1 MRFASL
7 SPIMSTSSLP
17 SYYLAPTLPSIPA
30 YSEEPQQ
37 YEQRLAFATSS
48 HPRSSKAFVKHS
60 KNGDAKLTL
69 NGQDGRVPAYGSGGV
84 IDGSVDIMKTEGVTN
99 VEIKVC
105 AARRR
110 RIWGH
115 VDLEP
120 R

>member
-1 MRFASL
+1 
-7 SPIMSTSSLP
+7 MSTTSLP

-37 YEQRLAFATSS
+37 YEQRLAYANRI

-69 NGQDGRVPAYGSGGV
+69 NGQDGQVPAYGSGGV
-84 IDGSVDIMKTEGVTN
+84 IDGSVDIMKTEGVTS

-105 AARRR
+105 IARSC
-110 RIWGH
+110 RISSH